1 MKGKKYI
8 DLDKVIQ
15 NSSPKA
21 YKRTPKFLINW
32 LKRII
37 HQREMNEHLQRNEG
51 VNGQDFLK
59 ATIEFFDVR
68 IKYAGIDKIPQGKK
82 YVFASNHPLGG
93 LDGIAILNLIYAY
106 FGDVKAIVNDLLLY
120 IENLKPVFTGVNVF
134 GRFSKQQIK
143 DMEDLYAS
151 DYQIVV
157 FPAGLVSRKVKG
169 KIRDL
174 EWKKSFLVKSLQ
186 YKRDVAPVYTVG
198 RNRNFFYNFAKFRK
212 FIGIKFGLELIFL
225 PKEMFKYRGKELI
238 FKFGEPI
245 PYEKLAQMDIKEA
258 VKYVRQKSDELK
270 NKEFENYINFVPVTK
285 NESVSS

>member
-1 MKGKKYI
+1 MEKRRYI
-8 DLDKVIQ
+8 DLDKVLK
-15 NSSPKA
+15 NRSPKT
-21 YKRTPKFLINW
+21 YKRTPRFLVNW

-37 HQREMNEHLQRNEG
+37 HQEEMNEHLRNNEG
-51 VNGQDFLK
+51 VLGQDFLK
-59 ATIEFFDVR
+59 STIEFFDVR
-68 IKYAGIDKIPQGKK
+68 VKYAGIENVPKGKK

-93 LDGIAILNLIYAY
+93 LDGITILNLIFAN
-106 FGDVKAIVNDLLLY
+106 FGYVKAIVNDLLLY

-151 DYQIVV
+151 DNQIVV
-157 FPAGLVSRKVKG
+157 FPAGLVSRKVHG
-169 KIRDL
+169 KIQDL

-186 YKRDVAPVYTVG
+186 YKRDIVPVYTVG

-212 FIGIKFGLELIFL
+212 FLGIKFGLELIFL

-245 PYEKLAQMDIKEA
+245 PYQKLAEMNIKEA

-270 NKEFENYINFVPVTK
+270 NKNFDKYYTFVPVREK
-285 NESVSS
+285 DVIN